1 MDSGSVSI
9 MITLS
14 KKLKQSSENNNT
26 DAVQSIV
33 PEGVP
38 ALRRASVRDKLL
50 VREVQEMEVNLPSS
64 CTLKFDDPDVLHRFE
79 LIITPEEGYW
89 QGGRFVFLVEVPED
103 YNMVPPKV
111 KCMTRLWHPNINEEG
126 NVCLSLLRESSI
138 DGMGWA
144 PTRTLK
150 EIVWGLNS
158 LFTDLLNFDDPLDNE
173 AAEHYQRDREGFRA
187 KVREYVLNY
196 AKR

>member
-1 MDSGSVSI
+1 

-14 KKLKQSSENNNT
+14 KKLKKSSENNNT
-26 DAVQSIV
+26 DTAHNVV
-33 PEGVP
+33 PDGI
-38 ALRRASVRDKLL
+38 RRASVRDKLL
-50 VREVQEMEVNLPSS
+50 VREVQEMEANLP
-64 CTLKFDDPDVLHRFE
+64 CTCTVKFDDPDVLHRFE
-79 LIITPEEGYW
+79 LIIMPEEGYW
-89 QGGRFVFLVEVPED
+89 QGGRFVFPVEVPED

-111 KCMTRLWHPNINEEG
+111 KCQTRLWHPNINEEG
-126 NVCLSLLRESSI
+126 NVCLSLLRQNSI

-173 AAEHYQRDREGFRA
+173 AAEHYQRDKESFKA
-187 KVREYVLNY
+187 KVKDYVQKY